1 MLTWST
7 RRSNCSSP
15 LLKVTRTPDPTTP
28 GSQGQKG
35 IHLRR
40 IAGWCTKYVLPLLA
54 LILIGLT
61 ISLAIQTNSTQV
73 SYTLGNGFNLTSD
86 SINTQVIVRNYSPH
100 LTSIPSVELP
110 YSYGASI
117 VEGKARCELNLT
129 EGVTPCG
136 SRTVWLGIIQP
147 DERKAG
153 MLTIHPNHGNFT
165 IKMTAQVWVLSLS
178 FEATRTYVHCW
189 TNDGTKYACGANKE
203 AQLPGEAPWQPPL
216 FNFIPYVLILLFAQ
230 ILAVWLWYYWRRT
243 KAWWI
248 PA

>member
-1 MLTWST
+1 
-7 RRSNCSSP
+7 
-15 LLKVTRTPDPTTP
+15 
-28 GSQGQKG
+28 
-35 IHLRR
+35 
-40 IAGWCTKYVLPLLA
+40 
-54 LILIGLT
+54 
-61 ISLAIQTNSTQV
+61 
-73 SYTLGNGFNLTSD
+73 
-86 SINTQVIVRNYSPH
+86 
-100 LTSIPSVELP
+100 VELP

-153 MLTIHPNHGNFT
+153 VLIIHPNHSNFT

-178 FEATRTYVHCW
+178 FEAARTYVHCW
-189 TNDGTKYACGANKE
+189 TSDGTKYACGANKE

-230 ILAVWLWYYWRRT
+230 ILAVWVWYYWRRAKT
-243 KAWWI
+243 WLVRLF
-248 PA
+248 